1 MFKQLTSRRR
11 RRCALTVA
19 LACAA
24 LVSGVAQAASAAAA
38 PAVPLVS
45 DPTQFVDPM
54 IGTGNGGEAVGDI
67 NDFPGVDTP
76 FGMMQLSP
84 DTPSSGVGYS
94 YGDTSIR
101 GFSLDHA
108 SAGCSIFG
116 DVPILPTTGAI
127 GANPGSASA
136 TFSHDQEQATLG
148 SYDVQ
153 LTDSGVHADLTA
165 TSRTGL
171 LSFGYP
177 AGSTA
182 QVLVKSGAS
191 LAGNSAA
198 SVTVNGNNEVSGSA
212 TTNGLCGLGSYTVY
226 FDIRFSQPFTA
237 HGTWQGA
244 TVTPGS
250 ASATGRGSGAYLT
263 FDTTNSTMVRAKVAM
278 SYVSV
283 DGARNN
289 MAQELPG
296 WNPTSVAAKT
306 RAEWRQALNTV
317 QVGGGSDADLTTFYT
332 ALYHSLQFPSI
343 YNDVDGRYMGFDNQI
358 HRVPA
363 GQTQYSTFSDWDT
376 YRALAP
382 LQAMLFPKQAGD
394 MANSLIRAA
403 NEQGG
408 WMPKWPMANVST
420 TGTMNGDNAVP
431 LIANTVAFGGRNV
444 NVADGLP
451 IMLKG
456 ANHSQVL
463 GWGWQERQC
472 VEEYVQLG
480 YAPNDACSQGA
491 HGRQGV
497 SETLEWSIDDF
508 AISQMAA
515 AIGDKTT
522 AAQYQQ
528 RSQNWQ
534 NTFNPTTGYLQ
545 PRDENGAFP
554 NGPAFVQP
562 SGFGQDGYDEG
573 NAADY
578 GWEVPQNMAGL
589 IGAMGGKDVAI
600 PRLET
605 FFSQDNAG
613 PNAPYMWAGNEVDLT
628 VPYVYDYLGQP
639 WKTQAQVRKQE
650 QDLYPPTPNGM
661 PGNDDLGAMSSW
673 YVWSALGMIPVTPG
687 RADLALGS
695 PLFQAAVIH
704 LGNGGTIQV
713 NAANAAENTP
723 YVTGVQLNG
732 QPYSSTALP
741 ESVVSH
747 GGTLDFSLSSTPD
760 TTWGTGAKDAP
771 PSYQTGQDPAIGF
784 TDPSGPLVVIAGD
797 SPTVTVGAQGT
808 GLRDTTVHWSADT
821 GTSGITVT
829 PASGTLSVS
838 ADGRASTQA
847 TVSVPDSVA
856 SGSYPVSFHFTTS
869 DGQTLPSA
877 TVTVTVT
884 SPVQPQ
890 QVTPVI
896 TQVSP
901 PAGTLQVA
909 LANSTDA
916 PRTVTAVNWTLGSQS
931 GTQALNTTIAPQ
943 SSATV
948 SVDVGSPTFGQL
960 YPFAVTSVVSG
971 GSNSTPLSGHVTFL
985 PVVQKSLGSSW
996 SLSDVQGGPSV
1007 ELGDWEGVGN
1017 PQPPAGLAGKVWFDW
1032 DSANLYVTAQISD
1045 NNFSEPA
1052 TGGNIWQGDSLQLAA
1067 TSGVPGSSATV
1078 STASTDG
1085 HYEYGAALTPDGAQV
1100 YRWTAPV
1107 GQQTGPVTDAAVH
1120 VTRDD
1125 ATNTTVYELALPW
1138 TDLTSVQPSANAV
1151 FSISALLND
1160 TDNGTRLGFL
1170 QWGGGIGSSKDVVHF
1185 NMAQLMP

>member
-1 MFKQLTSRRR
+1 
-11 RRCALTVA
+11 
-19 LACAA
+19 
-24 LVSGVAQAASAAAA
+24 
-38 PAVPLVS
+38 
-45 DPTQFVDPM
+45 M

-116 DVPILPTTGAI
+116 DVPILPTTGPI
-127 GANPGSASA
+127 GANPGNASA
-136 TFSHDQEQATLG
+136 TFSHDHEEATLG

-463 GWGWQERQC
+463 GWVGRNASAWRSTSNSATHPTTP
-472 VEEYVQLG
+472 VRRARTAGRASPRRWSGRSTTSPSRKWPPRSATRRPRPSTSSAARTGRTPSTPRPATSSRAMRTVRS
-480 YAPNDACSQGA
+480 PTVPRSCSP
-491 HGRQGV
+491 
-497 SETLEWSIDDF
+497 
-508 AISQMAA
+508 AA
-515 AIGDKTT
+515 SART
-522 AAQYQQ
+522 AMTRA
-528 RSQNWQ
+528 
-534 NTFNPTTGYLQ
+534 TPPTTGG
-545 PRDENGAFP
+545 RCRRT
-554 NGPAFVQP
+554 
-562 SGFGQDGYDEG
+562 
-573 NAADY
+573 
-578 GWEVPQNMAGL
+578 W
-589 IGAMGGKDVAI
+589 
-600 PRLET
+600 
-605 FFSQDNAG
+605 
-613 PNAPYMWAGNEVDLT
+613 
-628 VPYVYDYLGQP
+628 
-639 WKTQAQVRKQE
+639 
-650 QDLYPPTPNGM
+650 
-661 PGNDDLGAMSSW
+661 PG
-673 YVWSALGMIPVTPG
+673 
-687 RADLALGS
+687 
-695 PLFQAAVIH
+695 
-704 LGNGGTIQV
+704 
-713 NAANAAENTP
+713 
-723 YVTGVQLNG
+723 
-732 QPYSSTALP
+732 
-741 ESVVSH
+741 
-747 GGTLDFSLSSTPD
+747 
-760 TTWGTGAKDAP
+760 
-771 PSYQTGQDPAIGF
+771 
-784 TDPSGPLVVIAGD
+784 
-797 SPTVTVGAQGT
+797 
-808 GLRDTTVHWSADT
+808 
-821 GTSGITVT
+821 
-829 PASGTLSVS
+829 
-838 ADGRASTQA
+838 
-847 TVSVPDSVA
+847 
-856 SGSYPVSFHFTTS
+856 
-869 DGQTLPSA
+869 
-877 TVTVTVT
+877 
-884 SPVQPQ
+884 
-890 QVTPVI
+890 
-896 TQVSP
+896 
-901 PAGTLQVA
+901 
-909 LANSTDA
+909 
-916 PRTVTAVNWTLGSQS
+916 
-931 GTQALNTTIAPQ
+931 
-943 SSATV
+943 
-948 SVDVGSPTFGQL
+948 
-960 YPFAVTSVVSG
+960 
-971 GSNSTPLSGHVTFL
+971 
-985 PVVQKSLGSSW
+985 
-996 SLSDVQGGPSV
+996 
-1007 ELGDWEGVGN
+1007 
-1017 PQPPAGLAGKVWFDW
+1017 
-1032 DSANLYVTAQISD
+1032 
-1045 NNFSEPA
+1045 
-1052 TGGNIWQGDSLQLAA
+1052 
-1067 TSGVPGSSATV
+1067 
-1078 STASTDG
+1078 
-1085 HYEYGAALTPDGAQV
+1085 
-1100 YRWTAPV
+1100 
-1107 GQQTGPVTDAAVH
+1107 
-1120 VTRDD
+1120 
-1125 ATNTTVYELALPW
+1125 
-1138 TDLTSVQPSANAV
+1138 
-1151 FSISALLND
+1151 
-1160 TDNGTRLGFL
+1160 
-1170 QWGGGIGSSKDVVHF
+1170 
-1185 NMAQLMP
+1185 